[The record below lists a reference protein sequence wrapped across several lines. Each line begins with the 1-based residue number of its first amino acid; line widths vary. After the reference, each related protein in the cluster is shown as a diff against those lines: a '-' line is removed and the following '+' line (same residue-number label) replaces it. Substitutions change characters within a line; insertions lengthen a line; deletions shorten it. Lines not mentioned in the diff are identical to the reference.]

1 MPVKHVLHLSSFE
14 KKKKNTQQNKTKQKG
29 ALKNDIERALVLF
42 IILPE
47 ANVYR

>member
-14 KKKKNTQQNKTKQKG
+14 KKNTQQNKTKQKG
-29 ALKNDIERALVLF
+29 ALKNDIEQALVLF

-47 ANVYR
+47 ANVYC

>member
-14 KKKKNTQQNKTKQKG
+14 KKKKTLNKTKQNM
-29 ALKNDIERALVLF
+29 KNDIERALVLF

>member
-14 KKKKNTQQNKTKQKG
+14 KKKNTQQNKTKQKG
-29 ALKNDIERALVLF
+29 ALKNDIEQALVLF

-47 ANVYR
+47 ANVYC